1 MNRKQRRAVAHNSHR
16 EAIPI
21 CYLLY
26 CPTARMYLVD
36 ADAETTTLK
45 FGEEERAAAMPTR
58 EDALE
63 LAKDVLTASGLRLA
77 IQPRYLPFYH

>member
-1 MNRKQRRAVAHNSHR
+1 MNRQQRRASAHHTLR
-16 EAIPI
+16 KATPI

-26 CPTARMYLVD
+26 CPVSGMYLVD

-45 FGEEERAAAMPTR
+45 FGEEAWAAAMPTR
-58 EDALE
+58 EDTLE
-63 LAKDVLTASGLRLA
+63 LAKDVLIASGLQLA

>member
-1 MNRKQRRAVAHNSHR
+1 MNRKQRRTVARHPHR
-16 EAIPI
+16 EATPI

-26 CPTARMYLVD
+26 CPVAGMYLVD

-45 FGEEERAAAMPTR
+45 FGEEAWAAAMPTR

-63 LAKDVLTASGLRLA
+63 LAKDVLIASGLQLA